1 MMNAANI
8 HPVWTEVNLAG
19 ADALDSLSEVCKRL
33 FGDAPLIVVSDERIW
48 SHEGKILEA
57 ALKGR
62 RDYSLFLLPGLP
74 APYADSELVACVRAA
89 IGSRPALAFGSGT
102 INDAVKLASFELKR
116 PYICVPTA
124 ASVDGFAAFGA
135 AITVDG
141 FKMTLD
147 CPAPRAI
154 LADEGIL
161 ARAPSELTAA
171 GFGDLAAKITAGV
184 DWLAAEAALVEPIV
198 PEIWDMVQPFALSI
212 LEKSAGI
219 RRRDSAAI
227 GDLYGGLIATGLA
240 MQRYHDSR
248 PASGAEHLLSHVWEM
263 EHLSVDGIPVS
274 HGFKVAIG
282 TIAVTIF
289 QRALFSLSRDEMAG
303 AARAAVGIAPAAGV
317 EASARAAGVDLLS
330 RRLAA
335 TERLLAGTPIL
346 EKVRETVREKTLCGA
361 ALAARRAAIIDGWD
375 SLSAKALSR
384 LPEPSSLIARLK
396 EAGCPTRLT
405 DIGLDRDSL
414 YRGFIIAGIIRQR
427 YTTLDLAD
435 EFGLLEKLSESA
447 SSWYAAQPISH
458 RRISLTA
465 S

>member
-1 MMNAANI
+1 MMKGATI

-19 ADALDSLSEVCKRL
+19 TDALDSLSEVCGRF
-33 FGDAPLIVVSDERIW
+33 FGETPLVVVSDERIW
-48 SHEGKILEA
+48 SREGKILEA

-62 RDYSLFLLPGLP
+62 RDYSLFLLPGYP
-74 APYADSELVACVRAA
+74 APYADSELVARVRAG
-89 IGSRPALAFGSGT
+89 IGDSSALAFGSGT
-102 INDAVKLASFELKR
+102 INDAVKLASFELGR

-124 ASVDGFAAFGA
+124 ASVDGFTAFGA

-147 CPAPRAI
+147 CPAPKAL

-161 ARAPSELTAA
+161 ARAPEELTAA

-184 DWLAAEAALVEPIV
+184 DWLAADAALVEPV
-198 PEIWDMVQPFALSI
+198 APEIWDMVQPFALSI

-219 RRRDSAAI
+219 RRRESSAI

-289 QRALFSLSRDEMAG
+289 QRALFSLSREDMEE
-303 AARAAVGIAPAAGV
+303 AARAAAETAATTKAPAGAEAGV
-317 EASARAAGVDLLS
+317 SAAGEDLLG

-335 TERLLAGTPIL
+335 AERLLAGTPIL
-346 EKVRETVREKTLCGA
+346 EKVRETVREKTLRGA
-361 ALAARRAAIIDGWD
+361 ALAARRAAIINGWD

-396 EAGCPTRLT
+396 EAGCPVKLS
-405 DIGLDRDSL
+405 DIGLDQDSL
-414 YRGFIIAGIIRQR
+414 YRGFIIASIIRKR

-435 EFGLLEKLSESA
+435 EFGLLEKLAESA
-447 SSWYAAQPISH
+447 SSWAGSP
-458 RRISLTA
+458 
-465 S
+465 

>member
-1 MMNAANI
+1 MMGGTTI

-19 ADALDSLSEVCKRL
+19 AYALDSLGEVCERF

-48 SHEGKILEA
+48 NREGKILEA

-62 RDYSLFLLPGLP
+62 RDYSLFLLPGFP
-74 APYADSELVACVRAA
+74 APYADSELVARVRAA
-89 IGSRPALAFGSGT
+89 IGDRSALAFGSGT
-102 INDAVKLASFELKR
+102 INDAVKLASFELRR

-147 CPAPRAI
+147 CPAPKAI

-161 ARAPSELTAA
+161 ARAPEELTAA

-184 DWLAAEAALVEPIV
+184 DWMAADTALVEAV
-198 PEIWDMVQPFALSI
+198 APEIWDMVQPFALSI

-227 GDLYGGLIATGLA
+227 SDLYGGLIATGLA

-282 TIAVTIF
+282 TIAATIF
-289 QRALFSLSRDEMAG
+289 QRALFSLSREEME
-303 AARAAVGIAPAAGV
+303 AASKAASGEILG
-317 EASARAAGVDLLS
+317 

-335 TERLLAGTPIL
+335 AERLLAGTPIL
-346 EKVRETVREKTLCGA
+346 EKVRETVREKTLRGA
-361 ALAARRAAIIDGWD
+361 ALAARRAAIINGWN

-384 LPEPSSLIARLK
+384 LPEPAFLIARLK
-396 EAGCPTRLT
+396 EAGCPVRLA

-414 YRGFIIAGIIRQR
+414 YRGFIIASIIRKR

-435 EFGLLEKLSESA
+435 EFGLLEKLAESA
-447 SSWYAAQPISH
+447 STNAASFPQ
-458 RRISLTA
+458 RT
-465 S
+465 

>member
-8 HPVWTEVNLAG
+8 HPVWTEVNLEG
-19 ADALDSLSEVCKRL
+19 ADALDSLSEVCERF

-48 SHEGKILEA
+48 SHEGKTLEA

-62 RDYSLFLLPGLP
+62 RDYSLFLLPGYL
-74 APYADSELVACVRAA
+74 APYADSELVARVRAA
-89 IGSRPALAFGSGT
+89 IGDRPALAFGSGT

-135 AITVDG
+135 AITVNG

-147 CPAPRAI
+147 CPAPKAI

-161 ARAPSELTAA
+161 ARAPRELTAA

-184 DWLAAEAALVEPIV
+184 DWLAADTALVEPV
-198 PEIWDMVQPFALSI
+198 APEIWDMVQPFALSI
-212 LEKSAGI
+212 LGKSAGI
-219 RRRDSAAI
+219 KRRESAAI

-289 QRALFSLSRDEMAG
+289 QRALFSLSRDEMA
-303 AARAAVGIAPAAGV
+303 AAAKAVG
-317 EASARAAGVDLLS
+317 EDLLG

-335 TERLLAGTPIL
+335 AERLLAGTPIL

-361 ALAARRAAIIDGWD
+361 VLAARRAAIINGWD
-375 SLSAKALSR
+375 SLSAKAVSR
-384 LPEPSSLIARLK
+384 LPEPSFLIARLR
-396 EAGCPTRLT
+396 EAGCPTRLA

-414 YRGFIIAGIIRQR
+414 CRGFIIASIIRKR

-435 EFGLLEKLSESA
+435 EFGLLEKLAESA
-447 SSWYAAQPISH
+447 SSWDSASPIPH
-458 RRISLTA
+458 RRKSLTA

>member
-1 MMNAANI
+1 MMGAATI

-19 ADALDSLSEVCKRL
+19 ADALDSLSEVCERF

-48 SHEGKILEA
+48 NHEGKILEA
-57 ALKGR
+57 ALKGK
-62 RDYSLFLLPGLP
+62 RDYSLFLLPGSP
-74 APYADSELVACVRAA
+74 APYADSELVARVRAA
-89 IGSRPALAFGSGT
+89 IGDKQALAFGSGT
-102 INDAVKLASFELKR
+102 INDAVKLASFELRR

-147 CPAPRAI
+147 CPAPKAI

-161 ARAPSELTAA
+161 ARAPEELTAA

-184 DWLAAEAALVEPIV
+184 DWLAADASLVEAV
-198 PEIWDMVQPFALSI
+198 APEIWDMVQPFALSI

-219 RRRDSAAI
+219 RQREHAAI

-282 TIAVTIF
+282 TIAATIF
-289 QRALFSLSRDEMAG
+289 QRALFSLSREEMAA
-303 AARAAVGIAPAAGV
+303 AARSAAGTAAAVGASAKAAG
-317 EASARAAGVDLLS
+317 EDLLG

-335 TERLLAGTPIL
+335 AERLLAGTPIL
-346 EKVRETVREKTLCGA
+346 EKVRETVSEKTLCGA
-361 ALAARRAAIIDGWD
+361 ALAARRAAIMNGWD

-384 LPEPSSLIARLK
+384 LPEPSFLIASLR
-396 EAGCPTRLT
+396 EAGCPARLA

-414 YRGFIIAGIIRQR
+414 YRGFIIASIIRKR
-427 YTTLDLAD
+427 YTTLDLAG
-435 EFGLLEKLSESA
+435 EFGLLEKLAELA
-447 SSWYAAQPISH
+447 SSWDSALPIPH
-458 RRISLTA
+458 RRKSLTA

>member
-1 MMNAANI
+1 
-8 HPVWTEVNLAG
+8 L
-19 ADALDSLSEVCKRL
+19 R
-33 FGDAPLIVVSDERIW
+33 
-48 SHEGKILEA
+48 
-57 ALKGR
+57 
-62 RDYSLFLLPGLP
+62 
-74 APYADSELVACVRAA
+74 
-89 IGSRPALAFGSGT
+89 
-102 INDAVKLASFELKR
+102 R

-147 CPAPRAI
+147 CPAPKAI

-161 ARAPSELTAA
+161 ARAPEELIAA
-171 GFGDLAAKITAGV
+171 GFGDLAAKITAGI
-184 DWLAAEAALVEPIV
+184 DWLAADAALVEPVV

-219 RRRDSAAI
+219 RRRESAAI

-282 TIAVTIF
+282 TIAATIF
-289 QRALFSLSRDEMAG
+289 QRALFSLSRDEME
-303 AARAAVGIAPAAGV
+303 AAAKAASGEI
-317 EASARAAGVDLLS
+317 LS

-335 TERLLAGTPIL
+335 AQRLLAGTPIL
-346 EKVRETVREKTLCGA
+346 EKVGETVREKTLCGA

-384 LPEPSSLIARLK
+384 LPEPSRLIACLK
-396 EAGCPTRLT
+396 EAGCPVRLA

-414 YRGFIIAGIIRQR
+414 YRGFIIASIIRQR

-435 EFGLLEKLSESA
+435 EFGLLEKLAESA
-447 SSWYAAQPISH
+447 SSWDNVPPIF
-458 RRISLTA
+458 A
-465 S
+465 DENV

>member
-1 MMNAANI
+1 MMNGTTI
-8 HPVWTEVNLAG
+8 HPLWTEVNLAG
-19 ADALDSLSEVCKRL
+19 ADALDSLSEVCGRF

-48 SHEGKILEA
+48 SREGKILEA
-57 ALKGR
+57 ALKGK
-62 RDYSLFLLPGLP
+62 RDYSLFLLPGFP
-74 APYADSELVACVRAA
+74 APYADSELVARVRAA
-89 IGSRPALAFGSGT
+89 IGNKLALAFGSGT

-147 CPAPRAI
+147 CPAPKAI

-161 ARAPSELTAA
+161 ARAPEELTAA
-171 GFGDLAAKITAGV
+171 GFGDLVAKITAGV
-184 DWLAAEAALVEPIV
+184 DWLAAEAALVEPV
-198 PEIWDMVQPFALSI
+198 APEIWDMVQPFALSI
-212 LEKSAGI
+212 LGKSAGI
-219 RRRDSAAI
+219 RRRESAAI
-227 GDLYGGLIATGLA
+227 ADLYSGLIATGLA

-289 QRALFSLSRDEMAG
+289 QRTLFSLSRDEMTA
-303 AARAAVGIAPAAGV
+303 AARAAAAAETPAGAEAAG
-317 EASARAAGVDLLS
+317 EDLLG

-346 EKVRETVREKTLCGA
+346 EKVRETVRDKTLRGA
-361 ALAARRAAIIDGWD
+361 ALEARRATIMKNWD
-375 SLSAKALSR
+375 SLRARASAR
-384 LPEPSSLIARLK
+384 LPEPAYLIARLK
-396 EAGCPTRLT
+396 EAGCPVRLA
-405 DIGLDRDSL
+405 DIGLDRNSL
-414 YRGFIIAGIIRQR
+414 YRGFIIASIIRKR

-435 EFGLLEKLSESA
+435 EFGLLEKLAEAA
-447 SSWYAAQPISH
+447 SSWDDATAVS
-458 RRISLTA
+458 SLA
-465 S
+465 E